1 LDFSLEHCL
10 STAESGTIEGRIRSV
25 DDVLRI
31 LQKSEH
37 PIEREERIRVV
48 AERLGISQQ
57 RLIERYPALVQS
69 EGRRPATVQSAVAL
83 PAIFKGASEE
93 RDLMYLLLH
102 GHLTPADV
110 QRLRPEAFSVPACR
124 SLVEAALIHLD
135 RDGRVGLRLLLDA
148 VIDHPDCGSLATE
161 LSMREDHF
169 DDVRAHVAGCLET
182 LDRKRAEAALRD
194 LIAQLKVAER
204 EGRVEDARVL
214 NGQVNQLR
222 MQKAGRP
229 PTGIMALVKE

>member
-1 LDFSLEHCL
+1 LN
-10 STAESGTIEGRIRSV
+10 TAESSTIEGRIRSV

-57 RLIERYPALVQS
+57 RLIERYPALVQA
-69 EGRRPATVQSAVAL
+69 EGLRPVPVQSVGITPAT
-83 PAIFKGASEE
+83 FKGVSEE
-93 RDLMYLLLH
+93 RDLVYLLLH
-102 GHLTPADV
+102 GHLAPADV

-124 SLVEAALIHLD
+124 SLVEVALNHLD
-135 RDGRVGLRLLLDA
+135 RDGRVGLRPLLDE
-148 VIDHPDCGSLATE
+148 VINHPECGSLATE

-169 DDVRAHVAGCLET
+169 DDVAAHVAGCLET
-182 LDRKRAEAALRD
+182 LDRKRAEAVFRN

-204 EGRVEDARVL
+204 EGRAEDALKL
-214 NGQVNQLR
+214 NAQVNELR

-229 PTGIMALVKE
+229 SSGMLSLVKE